1 MEETVKNKWW
11 ERERAREG
19 RERDQSNGSVI
30 IWTSV
35 LLSLRSSR
43 TDVDCFSSGIKS
55 WKLFFFL
62 SCRPWNLCEVLKM
75 KLTEKRFI
83 LSVCYRSELEKCWS
97 KSDLA
102 TQGNSA
108 ATLFGHRFD
117 LFVCLFFPHL
127 SSVSRRKSSVTN
139 TGSQPLFLIRSNR
152 PRWRQCFISTS
163 TNKVPG
169 STPS

>member
-1 MEETVKNKWW
+1 MMGEREGERG
-11 ERERAREG
+11 ERERY
-19 RERDQSNGSVI
+19 QSNGSVI

-43 TDVDCFSSGIKS
+43 TDVDCLSSGIKS

-62 SCRPWNLCEVLKM
+62 CHVVPE
-75 KLTEKRFI
+75 T
-83 LSVCYRSELEKCWS
+83 SVKCWKWS
-97 KSDLA
+97 SQRNVSFSAFVTGVNWRNAEVNQIWQLRETPRPLYLA
-102 TQGNSA
+102 TD
-108 ATLFGHRFD
+108 LIY
-117 LFVCLFFPHL
+117 LFVCFFPHL
-127 SSVSRRKSSVTN
+127 SSVSQRKSSVTN